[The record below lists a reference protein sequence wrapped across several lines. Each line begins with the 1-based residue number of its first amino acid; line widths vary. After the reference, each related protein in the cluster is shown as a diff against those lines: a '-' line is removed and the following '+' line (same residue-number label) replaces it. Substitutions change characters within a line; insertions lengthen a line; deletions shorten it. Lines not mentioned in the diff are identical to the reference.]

1 MDKKKY
7 ATPILIDLEK
17 LVAGDELVDCITGR
31 GTEPGTR

>member
-17 LVAGDELVDCITGR
+17 LVDCITGG